1 MSHNTI
7 FSKSRYN
14 REWQTRHHHTQ
25 VFSVYVKNISD
36 QSIYSRVSKI
46 EKILTVRKGTI
57 NERFRFAQTWFFG
70 EESRTP
76 QTSKKKSFA
85 TIINSRWIK
94 KWLLIKNR
102 LQLLQNS
109 PSQMES
115 LQGFWH
121 YLCYFKLTTNC
132 QDVVIFSRW
141 LMTVLF
147 FSLLDKKK

>member
-46 EKILTVRKGTI
+46 EKTLTVRKGTT
-57 NERFRFAQTWFFG
+57 NERFTFAQTWFFG

-76 QTSKKKSFA
+76 QTSKKKSFT

-94 KWLLIKNR
+94 KWLLIKSR

-109 PSQMES
+109 PSQM
-115 LQGFWH
+115 FA
-121 YLCYFKLTTNC
+121 
-132 QDVVIFSRW
+132 R
-141 LMTVLF
+141 VLAL
-147 FSLLDKKK
+147 SLLLQIDDQLPRCCHLFKMTYDSAVL